1 MIELHDAEQSRALA
15 AISPTGLG
23 PVSRYGSMRLSE
35 LVDLYLDR
43 HSAQWKLNTK
53 QTNADRCKLSSV
65 RLKVEQDQLVSGI
78 GRFWRRAIRLQ
89 GACNLGLL
97 EDRDRQDL

>member
-1 MIELHDAEQSRALA
+1 MIEHHDAEQSRALA

-43 HSAQWKLNTK
+43 HSAQWKLNK
-53 QTNADRCKLSSV
+53 N
-65 RLKVEQDQLVSGI
+65 
-78 GRFWRRAIRLQ
+78 
-89 GACNLGLL
+89 
-97 EDRDRQDL
+97 